1 MQERQRQ
8 PAGGG
13 AAAGAAARGAGA
25 GCDRRIACLGPTHRL
40 ILPSVL
46 TSALLSGYPRTA
58 TQLLSLNL
66 NLDVHIDSSS
76 YKYSFKQLVPAKL

>member
-13 AAAGAAARGAGA
+13 AVAGAAARGAGA
-25 GCDRRIACLGPTHRL
+25 GCDRRIACLGPPHRL
-40 ILPSVL
+40 VLPSVL
-46 TSALLSGYPRTA
+46 TSSLLSGYSRTA

-66 NLDVHIDSSS
+66 NFDVHIGSSS
-76 YKYSFKQLVPAKL
+76 YKYSLK

>member
-25 GCDRRIACLGPTHRL
+25 GCDRRIACLGPPHRL
-40 ILPSVL
+40 VLPSVL
-46 TSALLSGYPRTA
+46 TSSLLSGYSRTA

-66 NLDVHIDSSS
+66 NFDVHIGSSS
-76 YKYSFKQLVPAKL
+76 YKYSLK